1 MKEKYK
7 VNQSSTVDRVSR
19 KQKTN
24 RQMEEEKKNDQ
35 SIQVLKRK
43 KVVKEREVQ
52 NNGGLKQA
60 LQAAGFRN
68 VDGWRRYQAKGSG
81 LFYRC
86 SWMLRNQ
93 KPLLHKPFT
102 RR

>member
-1 MKEKYK
+1 MSSVSNKTNNNVSRQGKMKERLTRPMKEKYK
-7 VNQSSTVDRVSR
+7 VNQSSTADRLSR

-24 RQMEEEKKNDQ
+24 RQTEEEKKNDQ

-43 KVVKEREVQ
+43 KVVKERGVQ

-68 VDGWRRYQAKGSG
+68 VDG
-81 LFYRC
+81 
-86 SWMLRNQ
+86 
-93 KPLLHKPFT
+93 
-102 RR
+102 

>member
-60 LQAAGFRN
+60 L
-68 VDGWRRYQAKGSG
+68 
-81 LFYRC
+81 
-86 SWMLRNQ
+86 
-93 KPLLHKPFT
+93 
-102 RR
+102 